1 MKHLL
6 PTIRIT
12 IFFTI
17 LLGII
22 YPGIVTILA
31 QGVFNKEANGS
42 LILKDGKV
50 VGSEL
55 IAQKFEGSK
64 YFWQRP
70 SAVDYNPLPSGGSN
84 LSQNSSDLKK
94 ILEERRKKLKATSPM
109 TDEPPQDLL
118 FTSGS
123 GLDPHISPLAAQYQ
137 LERVAKARSM
147 DPGQIQML
155 IEQATEERK
164 WGILGEPTVNVLT
177 LNLALDKGIK

>member
-6 PTIRIT
+6 TTIRIT

-22 YPGIVTILA
+22 YPGIVTILS
-31 QGVFNKEANGS
+31 QGIFNRQANGS

-55 IAQKFEGSK
+55 IAQKFEGAK

-94 ILEERRKKLKATSPM
+94 GYGRKEDKAKSN
-109 TDEPPQDLL
+109 L
-118 FTSGS
+118 F
-123 GLDPHISPLAAQYQ
+123 
-137 LERVAKARSM
+137 
-147 DPGQIQML
+147 
-155 IEQATEERK
+155 
-164 WGILGEPTVNVLT
+164 N
-177 LNLALDKGIK
+177 N